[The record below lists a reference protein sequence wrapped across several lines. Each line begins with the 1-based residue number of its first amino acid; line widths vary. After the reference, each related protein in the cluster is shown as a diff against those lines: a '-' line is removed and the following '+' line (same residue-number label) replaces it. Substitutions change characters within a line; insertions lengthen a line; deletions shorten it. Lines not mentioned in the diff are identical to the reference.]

1 MALGVSTLPLV
12 TISPGRV
19 GFTVTPDAT
28 KDMGFLVVP
37 SKVDIMKV
45 PDSFIELGFF
55 TLAMVTVIN
64 LVASGVRATLL
75 NGLLS
80 VTVLCFTKEN
90 CTAEPVI
97 IERSYT

>member
-1 MALGVSTLPLV
+1 VALGVSTLALG

-19 GFTVTPDAT
+19 GFTVTPEAT
-28 KDMGFLVVP
+28 KDMGFLVEP
-37 SKVDIMKV
+37 SNVDIMNV

-55 TLAMVTVIN
+55 TLAIVTVIN

-90 CTAEPVI
+90 
-97 IERSYT
+97 

>member
-1 MALGVSTLPLV
+1 MALGVSTLALG

-19 GFTVTPDAT
+19 GFTVTPEAT
-28 KDMGFLVVP
+28 KDMGFLVEP
-37 SKVDIMKV
+37 SNVDIMNV

-55 TLAMVTVIN
+55 TLAIVTVIN

-90 CTAEPVI
+90 
-97 IERSYT
+97 

>member
-1 MALGVSTLPLV
+1 VAFGVSTLALRI
-12 TISPGRV
+12 ISPGRV
-19 GFTVTPDAT
+19 GLTVTPDAT
-28 KDMGFLVVP
+28 KDMGLLVVP

-75 NGLLS
+75 NGLLR
-80 VTVLCFTKEN
+80 VIVLYFTREN
-90 CTAEPVI
+90 
-97 IERSYT
+97 

>member
-1 MALGVSTLPLV
+1 MALG

-28 KDMGFLVVP
+28 KDMGFLVEP
-37 SKVDIMKV
+37 SNVDIMNV

-55 TLAMVTVIN
+55 TLAIVTVIN

-90 CTAEPVI
+90 
-97 IERSYT
+97 

>member
-1 MALGVSTLPLV
+1 
-12 TISPGRV
+12 V

-28 KDMGFLVVP
+28 KDMGLFVEP

-55 TLAMVTVIN
+55 TLAMLTVIN
-64 LVASGVRATLL
+64 LVASGVRAILL

-80 VTVLCFTKEN
+80 VTVLCFTREN
-90 CTAEPVI
+90 CTADPLI
-97 IERSYT
+97 TERSYT